1 MSIYLKPF
9 PYLEDACVS
18 IQTLKV
24 ATRALTLAPFHWSFD
39 LLSVTPGTITD
50 IDTGYVPASVLTGKL
65 VNPL

>member
-9 PYLEDACVS
+9 PYLEYACVS

-24 ATRALTLAPFHWSFD
+24 PSALTLAPFHWSFD